1 MLAQCNYRMTDKRT
15 GSKLLILRLF
25 HILSCVGYLYIIA
38 LLHKKVIPPPTP
50 SPELI
55 DDSTT
60 VELILESEPKTAS
73 PSQTSIKIEK
83 LEIEDSSV
91 KIEEVPLTVPK
102 ANHAVISKKIQ
113 NVVPNVT
120 IKKSSSSNKKSPR
133 KVIPTRGE
141 F

>member
-1 MLAQCNYRMTDKRT
+1 MIY
-15 GSKLLILRLF
+15 F
-25 HILSCVGYLYIIA
+25 IA

-55 DDSTT
+55 DDSTP
-60 VELILESEPKTAS
+60 VELLLESEPKTSS
-73 PSQTSIKIEK
+73 PSQASIKIEK

-102 ANHAVISKKIQ
+102 ANHAVIPKKIQ
-113 NVVPNVT
+113 NAVPNAAM
-120 IKKSSSSNKKSPR
+120 KKSSSTNKKSPR

-141 F
+141 LRIDPI